1 MTREEIRLEI
11 LKMLRLPDL
20 ASPDIAKVIDRAK
33 ALEAYVNGVGQATL
47 PPRET
52 VTLPPQSQARTTPQ
66 SSAPAHRK

>member
-33 ALEAYVNGVGQATL
+33 ALEAYVNGAGQAQT

-52 VTLPPQSQARTTPQ
+52 VTLPPQPQARTMPQ
-66 SSAPAHRK
+66 SSAPARK